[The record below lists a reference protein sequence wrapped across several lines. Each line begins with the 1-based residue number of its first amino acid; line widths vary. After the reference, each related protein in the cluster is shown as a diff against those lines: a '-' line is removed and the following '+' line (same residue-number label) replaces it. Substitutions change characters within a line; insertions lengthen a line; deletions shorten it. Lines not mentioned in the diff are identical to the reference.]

1 MTEWGVGSSVG
12 RLCALTGA
20 LLALGLVAA
29 APALAAPSPDPPPL
43 PAPPKAEP
51 VQPTVTV
58 VREVPVVT
66 PAPVV
71 RQSTPVAK
79 TPAPVGR
86 HSTPVAK
93 APVQRVKPRPA
104 PAKVK
109 PVVKPKA
116 AKPAPIVRP
125 PHDRN
130 RVPLVAFTP
139 SSSPAADSV
148 DRDLLALAGFG
159 LLLVAMGGAVVL
171 FVARRQLALAALGLL
186 VLVGPATDAF
196 AAAPVTYGLAG
207 TAGANGWFTSN
218 VTVSWTIETQD
229 WFQPRAVMRRRSLP
243 KGRRP
248 RRATGPT
255 HGVLATRTRS

>member
-66 PAPVV
+66 PAPCQAVDPG
-71 RQSTPVAK
+71 RED
-79 TPAPVGR
+79 PAPVVR

-93 APVQRVKPRPA
+93 APVQRVKPKPA

-116 AKPAPIVRP
+116 AKPAPVCDRLTTATGCPWLPSPRLRP
-125 PHDRN
+125 RRPTRSTATCS
-130 RVPLVAFTP
+130 RSQASGYCSLRWAAQSCSSSRGASWRSRGSGPALVALVLRAAGRSGARYAPVPTC
-139 SSSPAADSV
+139 SPAPRTASVGIRAD
-148 DRDLLALAGFG
+148 
-159 LLLVAMGGAVVL
+159 
-171 FVARRQLALAALGLL
+171 
-186 VLVGPATDAF
+186 
-196 AAAPVTYGLAG
+196 
-207 TAGANGWFTSN
+207 
-218 VTVSWTIETQD
+218 VTVSWTVGTQAGSASD
-229 WFQPRAVMRRRSLP
+229 CDCRHDHCRHE
-243 KGRRP
+243 GR
-248 RRATGPT
+248 
-255 HGVLATRTRS
+255 